1 MTPRVAILLE
11 AGAPSLSAAARALD
25 LEPPEGADR
34 GALVALL
41 MPCKQATTGA
51 LLPHLDEEEL
61 RRVAGACGLTR
72 AGDAEAVRARIARR
86 AEFEPESGSRGP
98 PRKRRREAGPPWRYQ
113 GEPFVAIDFET
124 ADHGRDSA
132 CSVALVRVEDGELV
146 ETRTRLIRPPR
157 QRFAFTHIHGLTW
170 EDCSGEPPFA
180 EVWPELEELLDGVK
194 FLAAHNAPFDRGV
207 LEACCTASGLLAPSL
222 PWRCTVKLSR
232 RRWALPRCRL
242 PDVCDHLGI
251 ELQHH
256 DATSDAQACARIVLA
271 SR

>member
-1 MTPRVAILLE
+1 MAILLE
-11 AGAPSLSAAARALD
+11 AGAESLASAARALD
-25 LEPPEGADR
+25 LQPPDGAER

-51 LLPHLDEEEL
+51 LLSHLEEDEL
-61 RRVAGACGLTR
+61 RRVAGACGLSKN
-72 AGDAEAVRARIARR
+72 GDADAVRSRIARR
-86 AEFEPESGSRGP
+86 AEFEPSSGGRSRGP
-98 PRKRRREAGPPWRYQ
+98 PRQRRKDRGPAWKYL

-132 CSVALVRVEDGELV
+132 CSVALVRVEGGELV

-157 QRFAFTHIHGLTW
+157 PRFAFTHIHGLTW
-170 EDCSGEPPFA
+170 QDCAGEPDFA
-180 EVWPELEELLDGVK
+180 GVWPELEALLEGVK

-222 PWRCTVKLSR
+222 PWRCTVKLAK

-251 ELQHH
+251 ELTHH